1 MRGAADGQARGGTA
15 AARGLILTR
24 IMLPRFHLTDI
35 LTLAHYVGSL
45 LVLVGALMFIP
56 LVAGLACGEHAQVV
70 NFLAGAGFSLLVGS
84 LLRMVP
90 TSGLD
95 RRRALLL
102 TGIAWVFVALVAALP
117 MYLSGDFAS
126 FLDALFDAVSSIT
139 TTGASLAADVDA
151 LSHAQIVWR
160 ACLAMVGAQAIVIV
174 TLFFGLGFADDDE
187 GGALNERGVRNATR
201 SNLRSLAR
209 DVVCLSLATL
219 AVGGTAAS
227 IALARLGLPALDAA
241 VEGFSLAAHALS
253 TSAFIP
259 HVSNLLYY
267 HSLGL
272 DALAAVLML
281 LGSLNFT
288 VFICCM
294 RGRAKRVRRNA
305 ELRTYAVWMV
315 LVVLAVSVA
324 LVRDGAFPSAE
335 ALASQATFMSVSAA
349 TTGGMQTV
357 YPEQFGGMLSDGA
370 LILLMCAVIFGGC
383 TASASGGVKV
393 FRVMQI
399 LRWFRYSV
407 LRQLVPDSAWLTIR
421 YEHFGSKRLTPA
433 AATSAM
439 TAAIFFIVFAALGAM
454 LFIAHGNDAVL
465 SVCESLGFLC
475 NTGFDVG
482 LTSPSMPLVEKIV
495 AMLQMWA
502 GRLEFIALF
511 AIVAGLIVSFRPM
524 RSTRMLGPHGKS
536 ARRVKG
542 VRCAGASRKARGAQG
557 AQSAEGTRGAQGANA
572 SRVFGKARGAGHGE
586 RGGRVLGACAAL
598 LVCACLMGQGAGAL
612 SASAAGAAQAAT
624 TSDAGASTASA
635 ASAPSSTDAA
645 SAGDNPAD
653 GALAAANYRDEDV
666 KSLLGASYRL
676 DGKTVRF
683 TGVAT
688 GAALAADDGHVWICV
703 KSAGRSIGVLVDAEQ
718 AAQVTHFTDYTN
730 EGDDIVVE
738 GTFNRACAE
747 HAGELEVHAEN
758 ISVEAQGGP
767 VERPVPGVRL
777 VVAVVL
783 ALLALVATIACQV
796 VLRRTGR
803 SGWLRRALRSRRARQ
818 AAARLSFPSPAAFP
832 GSAANTAFAADTA
845 PTTTA
850 ETAPAGTTTAARA
863 TIPPTNG
870 RGAHLLHPPMRGEG
884 THMGKSRAKEQKNHP
899 VLGLLVLLAAAVAFI
914 AFLVALTVLVWAVM

>member
-1 MRGAADGQARGGTA
+1 
-15 AARGLILTR
+15 
-24 IMLPRFHLTDI
+24 MLPRFHLTDI
-35 LTLAHYVGSL
+35 LTLAHYVGAL
-45 LVLVGALMFIP
+45 LVLVGALMLIP
-56 LVAGLACGEHAQVV
+56 LAAGLACGEYAQVA
-70 NFLAGAGFSLLVGS
+70 NFLAGAAFSLLLGA

-90 TSGLD
+90 SSGLD

-139 TTGASLAADVDA
+139 TTGATLLADIDS
-151 LSHAQIVWR
+151 LSHAQTVWR
-160 ACLAMVGAQAIVIV
+160 ACLATVGAQAIVIV

-187 GGALNERGVRNATR
+187 GGALSERGVRNATR
-201 SNLRSLAR
+201 SNLRSLTR
-209 DVVCLSLATL
+209 DVVAVSLTML
-219 AVGGTAAS
+219 VVGGAAAS
-227 IALARLGLPALDAA
+227 VLLARLGLPAPDAA

-259 HVSNLLYY
+259 HVSNLVYY

-272 DALAAVLML
+272 DVLAAVLML

-288 VFICCM
+288 VFICAM
-294 RGRAKRVRRNA
+294 RARADKVRRNA

-315 LVVLAVSVA
+315 IVVAAVSVA
-324 LVRDGAFPSAE
+324 LARDGAFPNAE
-335 ALASQATFMSVSAA
+335 ALAAQATFMSVSAA

-357 YPEQFGGMLSDGA
+357 YPEQFGGILSDGA
-370 LILLMCAVIFGGC
+370 LILLLCAVVFGGC

-439 TAAIFFIVFAALGAM
+439 TVAIFFIVFAALGAM

-475 NTGFDVG
+475 NAGIDAG
-482 LTSPSMPLVEKIV
+482 LTSPSMPLAEKVV

-511 AIVAGLIVSFRPM
+511 AIVAGAVVSFRPM
-524 RSTRMLGPHGKS
+524 RATRMFGPRGKSTRAK
-536 ARRVKG
+536 KG
-542 VRCAGASRKARGAQG
+542 ARGKG
-557 AQSAEGTRGAQGANA
+557 AHAKGAGSLGGA
-572 SRVFGKARGAGHGE
+572 RVAGHGE
-586 RGGRVLGACAAL
+586 GGDRAGGSRRNAAGRRGIGHGEGGGRTGDARGAADVRGSGKRGSRLLGLGAAL
-598 LVCACLMGQGAGAL
+598 LLCACLAGQGVAGL
-612 SASAAGAAQAAT
+612 SAGAAAAAQGDGSDNAAT
-624 TSDAGASTASA
+624 TAASSSA
-635 ASAPSSTDAA
+635 AAGDPADADAA
-645 SAGDNPAD
+645 AS
-653 GALAAANYRDEDV
+653 YRDEDV

-683 TGVAT
+683 TGVAIGSALADT
-688 GAALAADDGHVWICV
+688 TDAASSGAGANETAGADASGAAASADGAGASNDTATDANASADDHATDAAGHVWVSV
-703 KSAGRSIGVLVDAEQ
+703 KSAGRAIGVWMDADQ
-718 AAQVTHFTDYTN
+718 AAQIAHFTSYTS

-738 GTFNRACAE
+738 GVFNRACAA
-747 HAGELEVHAEN
+747 HAGELEVHATKVT
-758 ISVEAQGGP
+758 VEAQGGP
-767 VERPVPGVRL
+767 IERPVPTARL
-777 VVAVVL
+777 VLAATL
-783 ALLALVATIACQV
+783 ALAALIALAVCQV

-803 SGWLRRALRSRRARQ
+803 RGWLRRALRSRRTRKA
-818 AAARLSFPSPAAFP
+818 
-832 GSAANTAFAADTA
+832 
-845 PTTTA
+845 
-850 ETAPAGTTTAARA
+850 AARA
-863 TIPPTNG
+863 TIPPADG
-870 RGAHLLHPPMRGEG
+870 KGARMA
-884 THMGKSRAKEQKNHP
+884 KSRAKEHKNHP
-899 VLGLLVLLAAAVAFI
+899 VRGLLVLLAAAVAFI

>member
-1 MRGAADGQARGGTA
+1 
-15 AARGLILTR
+15 
-24 IMLPRFHLTDI
+24 MLPRFHLTDI

-45 LVLVGALMFIP
+45 LVLVGALMLLP
-56 LVAGLACGEHAQVV
+56 LAAGLACGEHAQVV
-70 NFLAGAGFSLLVGS
+70 NFLAGAGFSLLAGS

-201 SNLRSLAR
+201 SNLRSLTR

-219 AVGGTAAS
+219 VVGGTAAS
-227 IALARLGLPALDAA
+227 VALARLGLPALDAA
-241 VEGFSLAAHALS
+241 VEGFSMAAHALS

-294 RGRAKRVRRNA
+294 RGRTARVRRNA

-324 LVRDGAFPSAE
+324 LVRDGAFPSAD
-335 ALASQATFMSVSAA
+335 ALVSQATFMSVSAA

-475 NTGFDVG
+475 NTGFDAG

-536 ARRVKG
+536 ARR
-542 VRCAGASRKARGAQG
+542 
-557 AQSAEGTRGAQGANA
+557 
-572 SRVFGKARGAGHGE
+572 GK
-586 RGGRVLGACAAL
+586 RGGRVLGVCAAL
-598 LVCACLMGQGAGAL
+598 LVCACLALQGPCAL
-612 SASAAGAAQAAT
+612 SANAAGAAQAAT
-624 TSDAGASTASA
+624 SDAAASA
-635 ASAPSSTDAA
+635 ASAPSSTDGTPSSTDAA
-645 SAGDNPAD
+645 STADNPAD

-688 GAALAADDGHVWICV
+688 GAALIADDGHVWICV
-703 KSAGRSIGVLVDAEQ
+703 KSAGHAIGVLVDAEQ
-718 AAQVTHFTDYTN
+718 AAQVAHFTDYTN

-747 HAGELEVHAEN
+747 HAGELEVHAAN

-767 VERPVPGVRL
+767 VERPVSGARL

-783 ALLALVATIACQV
+783 ALLALAATIACQV

-803 SGWLRRALRSRRARQ
+803 SGWLRRALRSRRARK
-818 AAARLSFPSPAAFP
+818 AAARVSFPSPAAFP
-832 GSAANTAFAADTA
+832 GSAAGAAPATATDAAPATA
-845 PTTTA
+845 A
-850 ETAPAGTTTAARA
+850 ETVAAGSAPAGTTAPTRA
-863 TIPPTNG
+863 TIHPTDG
-870 RGAHLLHPPMRGEG
+870 KGAHLLHPPTRGER

-899 VLGLLVLLAAAVAFI
+899 VLGLLTLLAAAVAFI